1 MNQATDT
8 GSTPDAAVGV
18 TPAPAAAADARPRTS
33 ILLVDDQPARLLT
46 YEAVLSG
53 LDVDCVRALS
63 GREALKLLLTREF
76 ALILLDVIM
85 PDMDGFETA
94 RLIREHPRWE
104 RTPII
109 FVTGMNVSE
118 IDQLKGYEVGAIDY
132 ISVPVVPEI
141 LRSKVTVLVEL
152 HQRRRH
158 LEALNNS
165 LTQARSE
172 LEMRHAHALA
182 ERDAQLHAI
191 FEHPTE
197 SFVVLQAVRDPGGTI
212 VDFQY
217 RDANTNSLELLGYSR
232 DQLLG
237 SRVTDLFDPEEA
249 RRMITR
255 STQVL
260 QTQQVVRYETQYR
273 DKDFFITLFPMGPE
287 CVVSSGTDVT
297 ERKRLDAALR
307 QSEARLRDANAR
319 KDEFLAMLSHELR
332 NPAAAIGNAAQALS
346 RLAVNRDKEQSLI
359 GIVERQIGHLGHL
372 LDDLLDVSRLTQ
384 GRIEINR
391 ERLTL
396 QSCIDIALETTQPQI
411 QEKKHRLTLSMCP
424 EPLWV
429 DADRVRLAQCI
440 ANLLTNAAKYTE
452 PGGEIRVRTMIE
464 DSAAVVSITDNGV
477 GMPAEL
483 MSRVFELFEQ
493 GERPLDRSQGGLGI
507 GLPVCHML
515 MEMQGG
521 TVAGSSPGIGQG
533 STFTLRMSLANETH
547 APSTDAGTDNG
558 APARVMII
566 DDNHDAADSLA
577 LLLQLEEH
585 ATLTAYSGADALTH
599 AAAFDP
605 QFVLLDIGLPE
616 MDGYEVARRL
626 QTIVPNAH
634 LIAVTGYGLAGDKQR
649 SADSGFA
656 AHLVKPVNLGDIQT
670 TFAALTL

>member
-8 GSTPDAAVGV
+8 GSTPDSAVGV
-18 TPAPAAAADARPRTS
+18 TPAPAPAPVAAADARPRTS

-217 RDANTNSLELLGYSR
+217 RDANTNSLELLGYPR

-237 SRVTDLFDPEEA
+237 SHVTDLSDPEEA

-255 STQVL
+255 SAQVL
-260 QTQQVVRYETQYR
+260 QTQQVVRYEAQYR

-287 CVVSSGTDVT
+287 CVVSSGTNVT

-372 LDDLLDVSRLTQ
+372 LDDLLDV
-384 GRIEINR
+384 
-391 ERLTL
+391 
-396 QSCIDIALETTQPQI
+396 
-411 QEKKHRLTLSMCP
+411 
-424 EPLWV
+424 
-429 DADRVRLAQCI
+429 LA
-440 ANLLTNAAKYTE
+440 
-452 PGGEIRVRTMIE
+452 P
-464 DSAAVVSITDNGV
+464 
-477 GMPAEL
+477 
-483 MSRVFELFEQ
+483 
-493 GERPLDRSQGGLGI
+493 
-507 GLPVCHML
+507 H
-515 MEMQGG
+515 
-521 TVAGSSPGIGQG
+521 AGSHRDQS
-533 STFTLRMSLANETH
+533 R
-547 APSTDAGTDNG
+547 
-558 APARVMII
+558 
-566 DDNHDAADSLA
+566 
-577 LLLQLEEH
+577 
-585 ATLTAYSGADALTH
+585 
-599 AAAFDP
+599 
-605 QFVLLDIGLPE
+605 
-616 MDGYEVARRL
+616 
-626 QTIVPNAH
+626 
-634 LIAVTGYGLAGDKQR
+634 
-649 SADSGFA
+649 A
-656 AHLVKPVNLGDIQT
+656 AHVTVLHRHR
-670 TFAALTL
+670 A